1 MAVNNSTLLLCLIFT
16 SLTYETKIEI
26 QFLWRQRLM
35 QLNLTGVKC
44 YTAEQSIGI
53 LAKCFID
60 ADALLK
66 SSLVT
71 TIVEPQN
78 NVKVTTTGGDSLT

>member
-1 MAVNNSTLLLCLIFT
+1 
-16 SLTYETKIEI
+16 
-26 QFLWRQRLM
+26 M